1 MRKTCPRVGKLGKSI
16 KSLVTVV
23 ILLFCFGILNAQQ
36 NNSTNHN
43 DNVISEQSILINPQT
58 ETGNQTNANEE
69 YKPSSTIGVFVRMI
83 VVLIVVVLLIYAFF
97 WFVKRKTNNN
107 LKTDDDYLRRVA
119 YLNIAPG
126 KTVEV
131 ITLIDKAYL
140 IGVTEDNISLLGE
153 IDDKELITAMNL
165 NSDKKANIKKPAT
178 FNEVLELFL
187 QKGSKKKS
195 VFSQE
200 ESKVENLFSENP
212 PKQDDTL

>member
-1 MRKTCPRVGKLGKSI
+1 MGKLGKSI
-16 KSLVTVV
+16 KSLLTVV
-23 ILLFCFGILNAQQ
+23 FLLLSFSILNAQQ
-36 NNSTNHN
+36 STSTNQK
-43 DNVISEQSILINPQT
+43 DNVVSEQSIILNPQT
-58 ETGNQTNANEE
+58 DAVSQENANDE
-69 YKPSSTIGVFVRMI
+69 YKPASTIGVFVRMI
-83 VVLIVVVLLIYAFF
+83 IVLIVVVLLIYAFF

-140 IGVTEDNISLLGE
+140 IGVTEDNINLLGE

-212 PKQDDTL
+212 SKQDDTL

>member
-1 MRKTCPRVGKLGKSI
+1 MGKLGKSI
-16 KSLVTVV
+16 KSLLAVV
-23 ILLFCFGILNAQQ
+23 FLLLSFGILNAQQ
-36 NNSTNHN
+36 STSTNQK
-43 DNVISEQSILINPQT
+43 DNVVSEQSIILNPQT
-58 ETGNQTNANEE
+58 DAVSQENANDE
-69 YKPSSTIGVFVRMI
+69 YKPASTIGVFVRMI
-83 VVLIVVVLLIYAFF
+83 IVLIVVVLLIYAFF

-140 IGVTEDNISLLGE
+140 IGVTEDNINLLGE

-212 PKQDDTL
+212 SKQDDTL

>member
-1 MRKTCPRVGKLGKSI
+1 MF
-16 KSLVTVV
+16 
-23 ILLFCFGILNAQQ
+23 LLLSFSILNAQQ
-36 NNSTNHN
+36 STSTNQK
-43 DNVISEQSILINPQT
+43 DNVVSEQSIILNPQT
-58 ETGNQTNANEE
+58 DAVSQENANDE
-69 YKPSSTIGVFVRMI
+69 YKPASTIGVFVRMI
-83 VVLIVVVLLIYAFF
+83 IVLIVVVLLIYAFF

-140 IGVTEDNISLLGE
+140 IGVTEDNINLLGE

>member
-1 MRKTCPRVGKLGKSI
+1 MGKSI
-16 KSLVTVV
+16 KSLLTVV
-23 ILLFCFGILNAQQ
+23 FLLLSFGILNAQQ
-36 NNSTNHN
+36 STSTNQK
-43 DNVISEQSILINPQT
+43 DNVVSEQSIILNPQT
-58 ETGNQTNANEE
+58 DAVSQENANDE
-69 YKPSSTIGVFVRMI
+69 YKPASTIGVFVRMI
-83 VVLIVVVLLIYAFF
+83 IVLIVVVLLIYAFF

-140 IGVTEDNISLLGE
+140 IGVTEDNINLLGE

>member
-1 MRKTCPRVGKLGKSI
+1 MGKLGKSI
-16 KSLVTVV
+16 KSLLTVV
-23 ILLFCFGILNAQQ
+23 FLLLSFSILNAQQ
-36 NNSTNHN
+36 STSTNQK
-43 DNVISEQSILINPQT
+43 DNVVSEQSIILNPQT
-58 ETGNQTNANEE
+58 DAASQENANDE
-69 YKPSSTIGVFVRMI
+69 YKPASTIGVFVRMI
-83 VVLIVVVLLIYAFF
+83 IVLIVVVLLIYAFF

-140 IGVTEDNISLLGE
+140 IGVTEDNINLLGE

>member
-1 MRKTCPRVGKLGKSI
+1 MIVIHPRVGKLGKSI
-16 KSLVTVV
+16 RSLLTVV
-23 ILLFCFGILNAQQ
+23 FLLLSFDILNAQQ
-36 NNSTNHN
+36 STSTNQK
-43 DNVISEQSILINPQT
+43 DNVVSEQSIILNPQT
-58 ETGNQTNANEE
+58 DAVSQENANDE
-69 YKPSSTIGVFVRMI
+69 YKPASTIGVFVRMI
-83 VVLIVVVLLIYAFF
+83 IVLIVVVLLIYAFF

-140 IGVTEDNISLLGE
+140 IGVTEDNINLLGE

-212 PKQDDTL
+212 SKQDDTL

>member
-1 MRKTCPRVGKLGKSI
+1 MGKSI
-16 KSLVTVV
+16 KSLLSVV
-23 ILLFCFGILNAQQ
+23 FLLLSFSILNAQQ
-36 NNSTNHN
+36 STSTNQK
-43 DNVISEQSILINPQT
+43 DNIVSEQSIILNPQT
-58 ETGNQTNANEE
+58 DAVSQENANDE
-69 YKPSSTIGVFVRMI
+69 YKPASTIGVFVRMI
-83 VVLIVVVLLIYAFF
+83 IVLIVVVLLIYAFF

-140 IGVTEDNISLLGE
+140 IGVTEDNINLLGE

-212 PKQDDTL
+212 SKQDDTL

>member
-1 MRKTCPRVGKLGKSI
+1 MGKLGKSI
-16 KSLVTVV
+16 KSLLTVV
-23 ILLFCFGILNAQQ
+23 FVLLSFSILNAQQ
-36 NNSTNHN
+36 STSTNQK
-43 DNVISEQSILINPQT
+43 DNVVSEQSIILNPQT
-58 ETGNQTNANEE
+58 DAVSQENANDE
-69 YKPSSTIGVFVRMI
+69 YKPASTIGVFVRMI
-83 VVLIVVVLLIYAFF
+83 IVLIVVVLLIYAFF

-140 IGVTEDNISLLGE
+140 IGVTEDNINLLGE

-212 PKQDDTL
+212 SKQDDTL

>member
-1 MRKTCPRVGKLGKSI
+1 MGKLGKSI
-16 KSLVTVV
+16 KSLLTVV
-23 ILLFCFGILNAQQ
+23 FLLLSFSILNAQQ
-36 NNSTNHN
+36 STSATQK
-43 DNVISEQSILINPQT
+43 DNVVSEQSIILNPQT
-58 ETGNQTNANEE
+58 DAVSQENANDE
-69 YKPSSTIGVFVRMI
+69 YKPASTIGVFVRMI
-83 VVLIVVVLLIYAFF
+83 IVLIVVVLLIYAFF

-140 IGVTEDNISLLGE
+140 IGVTEDNINLLGE

-212 PKQDDTL
+212 SKQDDTL

>member
-1 MRKTCPRVGKLGKSI
+1 MF
-16 KSLVTVV
+16 
-23 ILLFCFGILNAQQ
+23 LLLSFSILNAQQ
-36 NNSTNHN
+36 STSATQK
-43 DNVISEQSILINPQT
+43 DNVVSEQSIILNPQT
-58 ETGNQTNANEE
+58 DAVSQENANDE
-69 YKPSSTIGVFVRMI
+69 YKPASTIGVFVRMI
-83 VVLIVVVLLIYAFF
+83 IVLIVVVLLIYAFF

-140 IGVTEDNISLLGE
+140 IGVTEDNINLLGE

-212 PKQDDTL
+212 SKQDDTL

>member
-1 MRKTCPRVGKLGKSI
+1 MF
-16 KSLVTVV
+16 
-23 ILLFCFGILNAQQ
+23 LLLSFSILNAQQ
-36 NNSTNHN
+36 STSATQK
-43 DNVISEQSILINPQT
+43 DNVVSEQSIILNPQT
-58 ETGNQTNANEE
+58 DAASQENANDE
-69 YKPSSTIGVFVRMI
+69 YKPASTIGVFVRMI
-83 VVLIVVVLLIYAFF
+83 IVLIVVVLLIYAFF

-140 IGVTEDNISLLGE
+140 IGVTEDNINLLGE

-212 PKQDDTL
+212 SKQDDTL

>member
-1 MRKTCPRVGKLGKSI
+1 MGKLGKSI
-16 KSLVTVV
+16 KSLLTVV
-23 ILLFCFGILNAQQ
+23 FLLLSFSILNAQQ
-36 NNSTNHN
+36 STSTNQK
-43 DNVISEQSILINPQT
+43 DNVVSEQSIILNPQT
-58 ETGNQTNANEE
+58 DAVSQENANDE
-69 YKPSSTIGVFVRMI
+69 YKPASTIGVFVRMI
-83 VVLIVVVLLIYAFF
+83 IVLIVVVLLIYAFF

-140 IGVTEDNISLLGE
+140 IGVTEDNINLLGE
-153 IDDKELITAMNL
+153 IDDKELITAMNI

-212 PKQDDTL
+212 SKQDDTL

>member
-1 MRKTCPRVGKLGKSI
+1 MF
-16 KSLVTVV
+16 
-23 ILLFCFGILNAQQ
+23 LLLSFSILNAQQ
-36 NNSTNHN
+36 STSVTQK
-43 DNVISEQSILINPQT
+43 DNVVSEQSIILNPQT
-58 ETGNQTNANEE
+58 DAVSQENANDE
-69 YKPSSTIGVFVRMI
+69 YKPASTIGVFVRMI
-83 VVLIVVVLLIYAFF
+83 IVLIVVVLLIYAFF

-119 YLNIAPG
+119 YMNIAPG

-140 IGVTEDNISLLGE
+140 IGVTEDNINLLGE

-212 PKQDDTL
+212 PEQGDTL

>member
-1 MRKTCPRVGKLGKSI
+1 MGKSI
-16 KSLVTVV
+16 KSLLTVV
-23 ILLFCFGILNAQQ
+23 FLLLSFSILNAQQ
-36 NNSTNHN
+36 STSTNQK
-43 DNVISEQSILINPQT
+43 DNVVSEQSIILNPQT
-58 ETGNQTNANEE
+58 DAVSQENANDE
-69 YKPSSTIGVFVRMI
+69 YKPASTIGVFVRMI
-83 VVLIVVVLLIYAFF
+83 IVLIVVVLLIYAFF

-140 IGVTEDNISLLGE
+140 IGVTEDNINLLGE

-212 PKQDDTL
+212 SKQDDAL

>member
-1 MRKTCPRVGKLGKSI
+1 MGKSI
-16 KSLVTVV
+16 KSLLTVV
-23 ILLFCFGILNAQQ
+23 FLLLSFSILNAQQ
-36 NNSTNHN
+36 STSATQK
-43 DNVISEQSILINPQT
+43 DNVVSEQSIILNPQT
-58 ETGNQTNANEE
+58 DAVSQENANDE
-69 YKPSSTIGVFVRMI
+69 YKPASTIGVFVRMI
-83 VVLIVVVLLIYAFF
+83 IVLIVVVLLIYAFF

-140 IGVTEDNISLLGE
+140 IGVTEDNINLLGE

-212 PKQDDTL
+212 SKQDDTL

>member
-1 MRKTCPRVGKLGKSI
+1 MGKLGKSI
-16 KSLVTVV
+16 KSLLTVV
-23 ILLFCFGILNAQQ
+23 FLLLSFGILNAQQ
-36 NNSTNHN
+36 NTSTNQK
-43 DNVISEQSILINPQT
+43 DNVVSEQSIILNPQT
-58 ETGNQTNANEE
+58 DAVSQENANDE
-69 YKPSSTIGVFVRMI
+69 YKPASTIGVFVRMI
-83 VVLIVVVLLIYAFF
+83 IVLIVVVLLIYAFF

-140 IGVTEDNISLLGE
+140 IGVTEDNINLLGE

-212 PKQDDTL
+212 SKQDDTL

>member
-1 MRKTCPRVGKLGKSI
+1 MGKSI
-16 KSLVTVV
+16 KSLLTVV
-23 ILLFCFGILNAQQ
+23 FLLLSFSILNAQQ
-36 NNSTNHN
+36 STSTNQK
-43 DNVISEQSILINPQT
+43 DNVVSEQSIILNPQT
-58 ETGNQTNANEE
+58 DAVSQENANDE
-69 YKPSSTIGVFVRMI
+69 YKPASTIGVFVRMI
-83 VVLIVVVLLIYAFF
+83 IVLIVVVLLIYAFF

-187 QKGSKKKS
+187 QKGNKKKS

-212 PKQDDTL
+212 PEQGDTL